1 MNTNNNFNLQIDH
14 SNKKFKI
21 LKLVI
26 LKTKDN
32 QLYEAS
38 KKDFNV
44 FEIMMSNFLDNC
56 YKNNVNFT
64 FFFDLNYLKNVPVL
78 LILDIFNLFKEKFHV
93 IKKNLIG
100 SVIVTNENTFKG
112 MFDLFMK
119 FYKPSKPLKLCKDFD
134 EANIFFNEC
143 SENKYKD
150 SEIIY

>member
-32 QLYEAS
+32 QLYEVS

-64 FFFDLNYLKNVPVL
+64 FFFEQILVTFAVPIIFRSILFSIFL
-78 LILDIFNLFKEKFHV
+78 L
-93 IKKNLIG
+93 
-100 SVIVTNENTFKG
+100 
-112 MFDLFMK
+112 
-119 FYKPSKPLKLCKDFD
+119 
-134 EANIFFNEC
+134 
-143 SENKYKD
+143 
-150 SEIIY
+150 

>member
-14 SNKKFKI
+14 SNRKFKI

-32 QLYEAS
+32 QLYEANN
-38 KKDFNV
+38 KDFNI
-44 FEIMMSNFLDNC
+44 FRIMMSNFLDNC
-56 YKNNVNFT
+56 YKNNINFT
-64 FFFDLNYLKNVPVL
+64 FFFDLNNLKNIPVL
-78 LILDIFNLFKEKFHV
+78 LILEIFNLFKEKFHV

-100 SVIVTNENTFKG
+100 SVILTNENTFNN

-143 SENKYKD
+143 SENKYQD
-150 SEIIY
+150 FEIIY

>member
-78 LILDIFNLFKEKFHV
+78 LILDIFNL
-93 IKKNLIG
+93 L
-100 SVIVTNENTFKG
+100 
-112 MFDLFMK
+112 
-119 FYKPSKPLKLCKDFD
+119 
-134 EANIFFNEC
+134 
-143 SENKYKD
+143 
-150 SEIIY
+150 